1 MTGSW
6 CWKGGGAACAL
17 QDVCTPTGCSGDDND
32 NSDDDVGEDDDNGD
46 DGDDDDDDDNDGAGQ
61 VEVSVDVQQLW
72 TWGRISLPASSPGKI
87 YLREVSG
94 KYRYLWKL
102 KA

>member
-1 MTGSW
+1 MLITSEQKIPHRRRNFKTFLLTGSW

-32 NSDDDVGEDDDNGD
+32 NSDDDVGEDDDNDD
-46 DGDDDDDDDNDGAGQ
+46 DGDDDDDDDDNDGAGQ

-72 TWGRISLPASSPGKI
+72 T
-87 YLREVSG
+87 
-94 KYRYLWKL
+94 
-102 KA
+102 